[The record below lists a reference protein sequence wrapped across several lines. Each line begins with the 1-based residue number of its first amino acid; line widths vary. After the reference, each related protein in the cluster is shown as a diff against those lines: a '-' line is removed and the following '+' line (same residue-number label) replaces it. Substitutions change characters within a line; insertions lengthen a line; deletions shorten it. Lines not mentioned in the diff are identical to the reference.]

1 MNYYQQP
8 MQPNAPMIVRPP
20 RPPKRYRFRWPIV
33 YVPLLIFLT
42 IIVIRWI
49 ATSVEVSSFRGAELP
64 FSWNDIMRYF
74 RIRNRERIQLLVVL
88 GIVVTT
94 IVVIVRILRP
104 EKKEED

>member
-8 MQPNAPMIVRPP
+8 MQPNTPMIVRPP

-49 ATSVEVSSFRGAELP
+49 AASVDPSFHGAELP
-64 FSWNDIMRYF
+64 FCWNDIMRYF
-74 RIRNRERIQLLVVL
+74 RIRNRERIQMLVTL

-94 IVVIVRILRP
+94 IVVIGRILRP